1 MVEPPDMLS
10 QDLEG
15 REVAVDG
22 ALISLP
28 AAVSL
33 LDHIHSCLMLVS
45 SDRK

>member
-1 MVEPPDMLS
+1 MVEPPDVLDR
-10 QDLEG
+10 DLEG

-33 LDHIHSCLMLVS
+33 LDHNHPCLMLVS
-45 SDRK
+45 SNRK